1 MRYVMCMQI
10 KDIKEETRIKIS
22 FPDETEIED
31 DIQRI
36 MLSTHSLMEYLLDIG
51 MDPTEM
57 YRTVMYMGLNRFF
70 NSQQDIEVARQEA
83 QIYLDEALNNEMIE
97 RKKVQESSGEHPD
110 FFSTFIE
117 PKSPQCNAK
126 VIPK

>member
-1 MRYVMCMQI
+1 MRYCMCMQI

-83 QIYLDEALNNEMIE
+83 QIYLDEALNNEIIE

-110 FFSTFIE
+110 FFSTFIN
-117 PKSPQCNAK
+117 PKLPPTHQ
-126 VIPK
+126 

>member
-1 MRYVMCMQI
+1 MCMQI

-83 QIYLDEALNNEMIE
+83 QIYLDEALNNEIIE

-110 FFSTFIE
+110 FFSTFIDSTL
-117 PKSPQCNAK
+117 PPTHQ
-126 VIPK
+126 

>member
-110 FFSTFIE
+110 FFSTFID
-117 PKSPQCNAK
+117 PKLPPTHQ
-126 VIPK
+126 

>member
-1 MRYVMCMQI
+1 MRYGMCMQI

-51 MDPTEM
+51 MDPIEM

-83 QIYLDEALNNEMIE
+83 QIYLDEALNNEIIE
-97 RKKVQESSGEHPD
+97 RKKVQESAGEHPD
-110 FFSTFIE
+110 FFSTFID
-117 PKSPQCNAK
+117 PK
-126 VIPK
+126 IPPTHQ

>member
-1 MRYVMCMQI
+1 MRYGMCMQI

-110 FFSTFIE
+110 FFSTFID
-117 PKSPQCNAK
+117 PKLPPTHQ
-126 VIPK
+126 

>member
-1 MRYVMCMQI
+1 MRYSFSMQI

-57 YRTVMYMGLNRFF
+57 YRTVMYMGLIRFF

-83 QIYLDEALNNEMIE
+83 QIYLDEALNNEIIE

-110 FFSTFIE
+110 FFSTFID
-117 PKSPQCNAK
+117 PKLPPTHQ
-126 VIPK
+126 

>member
-1 MRYVMCMQI
+1 MRYSFSMQI

-83 QIYLDEALNNEMIE
+83 QIYLDEALSNEIIE

-110 FFSTFIE
+110 FFSTFID
-117 PKSPQCNAK
+117 PKLPPTHQ
-126 VIPK
+126 

>member
-1 MRYVMCMQI
+1 MRYGYCMQI

-83 QIYLDEALNNEMIE
+83 QIYLDEALNNEIIE

-110 FFSTFIE
+110 FFSTFID
-117 PKSPQCNAK
+117 PKLPPTHQ
-126 VIPK
+126 

>member
-1 MRYVMCMQI
+1 MRYSFSMQI

-110 FFSTFIE
+110 FFSTFID
-117 PKSPQCNAK
+117 PKLPPTHQ
-126 VIPK
+126 

>member
-83 QIYLDEALNNEMIE
+83 QIYLDEALNNEIIE
-97 RKKVQESSGEHPD
+97 RKKMQESSGEHPD
-110 FFSTFIE
+110 FFSTFID
-117 PKSPQCNAK
+117 PKLPPTHQ
-126 VIPK
+126 

>member
-10 KDIKEETRIKIS
+10 QDIKEETRIKIS

-83 QIYLDEALNNEMIE
+83 QIYLDEALNNEIIE
-97 RKKVQESSGEHPD
+97 RKKMQESSGEHPD
-110 FFSTFIE
+110 FFSTFID
-117 PKSPQCNAK
+117 PKLPPTHQ
-126 VIPK
+126 

>member
-1 MRYVMCMQI
+1 MQI

-36 MLSTHSLMEYLLDIG
+36 MLSTHCLMEYLLDIG
-51 MDPTEM
+51 LDPEEI
-57 YRTVMYMGLNRFF
+57 YRTVIYMGLNRFF

-83 QIYLDEALNNEMIE
+83 QIYVDEALNREITE
-97 RKKVQESSGEHPD
+97 RKKLQESSGEHPD
-110 FFSTFIE
+110 FFSTFIDPNLPPVKQVE
-117 PKSPQCNAK
+117 QLP
-126 VIPK
+126 V

>member
-1 MRYVMCMQI
+1 MRYGMCMQI
-10 KDIKEETRIKIS
+10 KDIKQETRIKIS

-83 QIYLDEALNNEMIE
+83 QIYLDEALNNEIIE

-110 FFSTFIE
+110 FFSTFID
-117 PKSPQCNAK
+117 PKLPPTHQ
-126 VIPK
+126 

>member
-1 MRYVMCMQI
+1 MRYGMCMQI

-83 QIYLDEALNNEMIE
+83 QIYLDEALSNEIIE

-110 FFSTFIE
+110 FFSTFID
-117 PKSPQCNAK
+117 PKLPPTHQ
-126 VIPK
+126 

>member
-1 MRYVMCMQI
+1 MRYGYCMQI

-110 FFSTFIE
+110 FFSTFID
-117 PKSPQCNAK
+117 PKLPPTHQ
-126 VIPK
+126 

>member
-1 MRYVMCMQI
+1 MRYGMCMQI

-51 MDPTEM
+51 MDPIEM

-83 QIYLDEALNNEMIE
+83 QIYLDEALNNEIIE

-110 FFSTFIE
+110 FFSTFID
-117 PKSPQCNAK
+117 PKLPPTHQ
-126 VIPK
+126 

>member
-83 QIYLDEALNNEMIE
+83 QIYLDEALNNEIIE

-110 FFSTFIE
+110 FFSTFID
-117 PKSPQCNAK
+117 PKLPPTHQ
-126 VIPK
+126 

>member
-1 MRYVMCMQI
+1 MRYSFSMQI

-83 QIYLDEALNNEMIE
+83 QIYLDEALNNEIIE

-110 FFSTFIE
+110 FFSTFIN
-117 PKSPQCNAK
+117 PKLPPTHQ
-126 VIPK
+126 

>member
-1 MRYVMCMQI
+1 MQI

-57 YRTVMYMGLNRFF
+57 YRTIMYMGLNRFF

-83 QIYLDEALNNEMIE
+83 QIYLDEALGSEIIE

-110 FFSTFIE
+110 FFSTFIDSKL
-117 PKSPQCNAK
+117 PPTHQ
-126 VIPK
+126 

>member
-1 MRYVMCMQI
+1 MRYGYCMQI

-51 MDPTEM
+51 LDPTEM
-57 YRTVMYMGLNRFF
+57 YRTIMYMGLNRFF

-83 QIYLDEALNNEMIE
+83 QIYLDEAISNEIIE

-110 FFSTFIE
+110 FFSTFID
-117 PKSPQCNAK
+117 PKLPPTQQ
-126 VIPK
+126 

>member
-1 MRYVMCMQI
+1 MRYGMCMQI

-51 MDPTEM
+51 MDPIEM

-110 FFSTFIE
+110 FFSTFID
-117 PKSPQCNAK
+117 PKLPPTHQ
-126 VIPK
+126 

>member
-1 MRYVMCMQI
+1 MRYGKCMQI

-83 QIYLDEALNNEMIE
+83 QIYLDEALNNEIIE

-110 FFSTFIE
+110 FFSTFID
-117 PKSPQCNAK
+117 PKLPPTHQ
-126 VIPK
+126 

>member
-1 MRYVMCMQI
+1 MRYSFSMQI

-83 QIYLDEALNNEMIE
+83 QIYLDEALNNEIIE

-110 FFSTFIE
+110 FFSTFID
-117 PKSPQCNAK
+117 PKLPPTHQ
-126 VIPK
+126 